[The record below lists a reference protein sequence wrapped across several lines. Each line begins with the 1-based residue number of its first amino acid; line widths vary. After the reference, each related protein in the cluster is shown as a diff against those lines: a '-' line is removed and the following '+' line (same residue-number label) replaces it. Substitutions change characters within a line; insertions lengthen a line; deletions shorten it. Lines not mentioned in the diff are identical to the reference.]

1 MINRRPYVLITA
13 VSLSLLTA
21 LILIAPVRASGDGG
35 NPYGPGVTTT
45 KITLHP
51 DGSYRVVSTQS
62 RELRRTYRLDFGG
75 AVHDGFRL
83 PDERGQVLPP
93 YLRASY
99 AMESVTLDGE
109 PVELAFQ
116 TDRHRVE
123 AVISD
128 ERPTGRHTAV
138 FSYSVSGASLPTR
151 DGWQTHIRLLNR
163 GQEADDV
170 ITIEAAPGVAA
181 IGVRCVT
188 FAPDA
193 YPCGSKAADQSWSIS
208 KEQTSAPEHLVI
220 IKADPTRVPAPTLD
234 RT

>member
-1 MINRRPYVLITA
+1 MISRRPYVPITA

-21 LILIAPVRASGDGG
+21 LILIAPVRASADGG
-35 NPYGPGVTTT
+35 NPYGPGATTT
-45 KITLHP
+45 KITLRP

-99 AMESVTLDGE
+99 AMESVTLDGQ

-116 TDRHRVE
+116 TDRHRVG

-128 ERPTGRHTAV
+128 ERPAGRHTAV
-138 FSYSVSGASLPTR
+138 FSYSVSGGSLPTR
-151 DGWQTHIRLLNR
+151 DGWQTHIRLLNK
-163 GQEADDV
+163 GHEADDV

-181 IGVRCVT
+181 IDVRCVT
-188 FAPDA
+188 FAPDV

-208 KEQTSAPEHLVI
+208 MDQSAASEYIVTVRG
-220 IKADPTRVPAPTLD
+220 DPRRIAPPKLD